1 MFSVLPH
8 LLSILTI
15 LAASAQTM
23 AVAPDRVISASD
35 QAAIRCSAAFAVVA
49 GQQARGLAA
58 AYPPLGWRGREY
70 MVLTGTRLI
79 ETGWSEAD
87 VAGAM
92 RHAAVGFQAEDVL
105 ASVMGPCLSLLD
117 AEVPSLQ
124 KPTPP
129 QCVAIL
135 EAQAAVAEAAE
146 LERRVRSDAAAQ
158 GRTPAEADA
167 ILAMEADAVAKVAAL
182 PGGLERFDTS
192 ACLELA
198 KG

>member
-1 MFSVLPH
+1 MFSTLPH
-8 LLSILTI
+8 LLSA
-15 LAASAQTM
+15 LAMIAAPAQTST
-23 AVAPDRVISASD
+23 VTPDRIVSASD
-35 QAAIRCSAAFAVVA
+35 RAAIRCSAAFAVVA

-79 ETGWSEAD
+79 DTGWSEAD
-87 VAGAM
+87 VAAAM
-92 RHAAVGFQAEDVL
+92 RDAAVRFQAEGVL
-105 ASVMGPCLSLLD
+105 GTVMGPCLSLLN
-117 AEVPSLQ
+117 AEVPPLQ
-124 KPTPP
+124 MPNPP

-135 EAQAAVAEAAE
+135 KAQAAVAEAAK

-167 ILAMEADAVAKVAAL
+167 ILAMEADAVAKVAAM
-182 PGGLERFDTS
+182 PGGLDRFNTS